1 MPLTTDHLSR
11 YADALIWGLKKA
23 RTGRFR
29 RGDIVLIRYE
39 LPALNLAEILY
50 DKILDMGMN
59 PIPRAGLTANMEH
72 SFFGRANS
80 RQLVFHPP
88 GEKELYQSLNGS
100 IFISA
105 PESLTHL
112 KDADP
117 KKIAKSL
124 IARKALREILDRR
137 EEIGE
142 FGWTLCT
149 FPTPELA
156 RNAKLTLAQYT
167 DQIIKA
173 CFLDSSNPASRWE
186 TIYREAGSIKKW
198 LNGMTVSYYHI
209 QSENIDLRI
218 RPGKKR
224 RWIGVSGHNIPSFEL
239 FLSPDWRGTEGYY
252 FANQP
257 SFRSG
262 NYVEN
267 IRIAFEK
274 GHAVKIEALTGED
287 FAIKQLSMD
296 RGAGRVGEFS
306 LTDRRFSRID
316 KFMADTLF
324 DENYGGRWGNCHIAL
339 GASFSETY
347 NGNPAGL
354 TKVLK
359 RSLGFNDS
367 ALHWDMVNTEEKIVS
382 ARLSDGKTVKIY
394 ENGIFCC

>member
-1 MPLTTDHLSR
+1 MPLTKDHLNR
-11 YADALIWGLKKA
+11 YADALLWGLLKA
-23 RTGRFR
+23 RTGRFK

-39 LPALNLAEILY
+39 APALSLVEILY
-50 DKILDMGMN
+50 DKLLDMGMN
-59 PIPRAGLTANMEH
+59 PIPRVGLTSNMER
-72 SFFGRANS
+72 SFFDRANS

-88 GEKELYQSLNGS
+88 GEKELYESLNGS
-100 IFISA
+100 IFICA

-137 EEIGE
+137 EETGE

-149 FPTPELA
+149 FPTLELA
-156 RNAKLTLAQYT
+156 KNASLTLARYT
-167 DQIIKA
+167 NQIIKA
-173 CFLDSSNPASRWE
+173 CFLDSNNPASKWE
-186 TIYREAGSIKKW
+186 TIYREAGAIKKW

-218 RPGKKR
+218 RPGEKR

-262 NYVEN
+262 NYVES
-267 IRIAFEK
+267 IRLVFEK
-274 GHAVKIEALTGED
+274 GRAVKIEALTGED

-347 NGNPAGL
+347 NGNPAEL
-354 TKVLK
+354 TKAMK
-359 RSLGFNDS
+359 KSLGFNDS

-382 ARLSDGKTVKIY
+382 ARLSDGKTVTIY

>member
-1 MPLTTDHLSR
+1 MPLTKDYLNR
-11 YADALIWGLKKA
+11 YADALLWGLLKA
-23 RTGRFR
+23 RTGRFK

-39 LPALNLAEILY
+39 APALSLAEIIY
-50 DKILDMGMN
+50 DRLLVMGMN
-59 PIPRAGLTANMEH
+59 PISRVGLTANMER
-72 SFFGRANS
+72 SFFDRANG

-88 GEKELYQSLNGS
+88 GEKELYGSLNGS
-100 IFISA
+100 LFICA

-137 EEIGE
+137 EDIGE

-156 RNAKLTLAQYT
+156 KNAKLTLAQYT
-167 DQIIKA
+167 NQIIKA
-173 CFLDSSNPASRWE
+173 CFLDSNNPVSKWE
-186 TIYREAGSIKKW
+186 SIYREAGEIKKW
-198 LNGMTVSYYHI
+198 LNSMAVSYYHI

-218 RPGKKR
+218 TPGKKR
-224 RWIGVSGHNIPSFEL
+224 LWIGVSGHNIPSFEL
-239 FLSPDWRGTEGYY
+239 FISPDWRGTEGYY

-262 NYVEN
+262 NYVEK
-267 IRIAFEK
+267 IRLVFEK
-274 GHAVKIEALTGED
+274 GRAVTIEALTGED
-287 FAIKQLSMD
+287 FTIQQLSMD
-296 RGAGRVGEFS
+296 SGAGRIGEFS

-316 KFMADTLF
+316 TFMADTLF
-324 DENYGGRWGNCHIAL
+324 DENYGGRWGNCHIAV

-347 NGNPAGL
+347 DGNPADL
-354 TKVLK
+354 TKAMK
-359 RSLGFNDS
+359 KSLGFNDS
-367 ALHWDMVNTEEKIVS
+367 ALHWDMVNTEEKVVS
-382 ARLSDGKTVKIY
+382 ARLSDGRTVTIY